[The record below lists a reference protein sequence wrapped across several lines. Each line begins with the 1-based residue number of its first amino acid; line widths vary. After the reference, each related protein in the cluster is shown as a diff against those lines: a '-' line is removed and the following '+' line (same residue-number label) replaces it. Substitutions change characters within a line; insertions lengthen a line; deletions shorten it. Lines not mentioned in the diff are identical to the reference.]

1 MVILKKT
8 ETVVNFMRS
17 RVYSS
22 VVRSTKKVY
31 GEDRAE
37 EGEEGG
43 EKTQGSGVQCAA
55 QYDG

>member
-1 MVILKKT
+1 MKKK
-8 ETVVNFMRS
+8 EKQNCRKLHEEL
-17 RVYSS
+17 VYSS
-22 VVRSTKKVY
+22 VVRSTKKVD

-55 QYDG
+55 QYGG